1 MPKWDEPASRK
12 HRRKTLGRLDK
23 WSERHRIHGLSAGCG
38 GLRCTCVNVC
48 TCLETVWSPKRLAG
62 VPLGGGQGLP
72 GRPPST
78 RPHWVA
84 AVSESLKRRSS
95 GLPDEWEASVNLQG
109 RMKGPYFKGR
119 ISDVEHICAEVP
131 VRRWRWSPSRLF
143 EAVALD
149 SFLSMSASSR

>member
-48 TCLETVWSPKRLAG
+48 NSLRLFGVQNDWLASRWVAVRASLG
-62 VPLGGGQGLP
+62 VPPAPVLTGSLQL
-72 GRPPST
+72 
-78 RPHWVA
+78 
-84 AVSESLKRRSS
+84 SESLKRRSS